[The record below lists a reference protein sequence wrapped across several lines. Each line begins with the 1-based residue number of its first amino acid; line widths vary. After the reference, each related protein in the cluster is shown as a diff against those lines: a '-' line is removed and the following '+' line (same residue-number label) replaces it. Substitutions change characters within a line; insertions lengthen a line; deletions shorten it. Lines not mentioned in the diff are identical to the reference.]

1 MTATHLNISKA
12 GDVTKVMLKIDK
24 LIFLDDLIYPL
35 RPRSIMMIHV
45 LIHSYVF
52 VTCID

>member
-35 RPRSIMMIHV
+35 RPHSIMIHV
-45 LIHSYVF
+45 LIYSYVF